1 MGTDLWASCQASWR
15 IEWAHLRRSWLF
27 LALALVQ
34 GLSFLV
40 LVSLFALTG
49 SRAPIALINSDG
61 SVVSR
66 QFVDDLKAAHDSF
79 SIRPMTAKQAR
90 SELDAG
96 SLVAIIKIPK
106 GFGASVTH
114 GETALVQVDLDN
126 IDTDMTDDIERAVP
140 SAIVLFG
147 DHYHFP
153 GIRVSGVEHDE
164 LPHDTGYI
172 EYLVVSVLA
181 LDVLVVAGVVAGAA
195 VAREWESGTAMAWKT
210 AGSPTGF
217 VLGKVGAAAAVGAL
231 GIVPPFLLVV
241 LAYGVVPVYWGGA
254 IATLAGCCVLFACFG
269 AALGALTKRVV
280 PAAALLFGL
289 AIPLYMDSGALEPE
303 RFDGNKILVARPP
316 VPAVLRRRRAGG
328 RVPWP
333 ARHSRAGSGG
343 RRGDGGLGSGHVHH
357 GRLASRAEAEHVT
370 WPAVFRL
377 DLARWR
383 RAHTMLAAALIP
395 PLAMGL
401 FLWVLTL
408 SVGRQPVALVVEDH
422 GPQGAIM
429 ANILLSDTDA
439 YNLIESKTLAGAEE
453 MLASQQVA
461 SVIVIP
467 PTFDAD
473 VAKGTATVDFTLNN
487 VDIDF
492 GDDVRRAVA
501 RSVAQFDAP
510 YLGFGGER
518 LQAGLQGVV
527 PNPYRIAI
535 AELTLRQTNV
545 GFLAYMLAPV
555 ILLVVLSVGTLGIG
569 WLTRLTSGPAPCS
582 C

>member
-1 MGTDLWASCQASWR
+1 M
-15 IEWAHLRRSWLF
+15 
-27 LALALVQ
+27 
-34 GLSFLV
+34 
-40 LVSLFALTG
+40 
-49 SRAPIALINSDG
+49 
-61 SVVSR
+61 
-66 QFVDDLKAAHDSF
+66 
-79 SIRPMTAKQAR
+79 
-90 SELDAG
+90 
-96 SLVAIIKIPK
+96 
-106 GFGASVTH
+106 
-114 GETALVQVDLDN
+114 
-126 IDTDMTDDIERAVP
+126 
-140 SAIVLFG
+140 
-147 DHYHFP
+147 
-153 GIRVSGVEHDE
+153 
-164 LPHDTGYI
+164 
-172 EYLVVSVLA
+172 
-181 LDVLVVAGVVAGAA
+181 
-195 VAREWESGTAMAWKT
+195 
-210 AGSPTGF
+210 
-217 VLGKVGAAAAVGAL
+217 
-231 GIVPPFLLVV
+231 
-241 LAYGVVPVYWGGA
+241 
-254 IATLAGCCVLFACFG
+254 
-269 AALGALTKRVV
+269 
-280 PAAALLFGL
+280 
-289 AIPLYMDSGALEPE
+289 
-303 RFDGNKILVARPP
+303 
-316 VPAVLRRRRAGG
+316 
-328 RVPWP
+328 
-333 ARHSRAGSGG
+333 
-343 RRGDGGLGSGHVHH
+343 
-357 GRLASRAEAEHVT
+357 T

-439 YNLIESKTLAGAEE
+439 YNLIETKTLAGAEE
-453 MLASQQVA
+453 LLASQQVA
-461 SVIVIP
+461 AVVVIP
-467 PTFDAD
+467 PSFDVD

-569 WLTRLTSGPAPCS
+569 WLTAADIGSGALQLLRTTPASSLGVAVGRVAAALCVVALIDAPLVGYAAWTEHLSLARVAAVSGLVILTAAVSVGFGLVIALAFRRPRLVAMASTTLCSYLFFLGGGFTTIAFLPRWLQTLSGVVPTRYAIDGLRQVMFYARPEHVVQDLAVLVS
-582 C
+582 VAVVSVLVAAVGIRRAS